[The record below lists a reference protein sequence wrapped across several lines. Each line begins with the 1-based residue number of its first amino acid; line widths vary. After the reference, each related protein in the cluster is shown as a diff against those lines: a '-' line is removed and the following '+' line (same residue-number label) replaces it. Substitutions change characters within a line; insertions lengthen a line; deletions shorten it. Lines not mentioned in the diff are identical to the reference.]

1 VTPPPAFNAVVLDVD
16 STLCGIEGIDA
27 LAKRRGPEVGTA
39 IAALTER
46 AMNGELTLDA
56 IYGER
61 LKIIRPSESDIRELA
76 DAYAAALAPGAATV
90 VRQLRERGVRLVLV
104 SGGIRQAI
112 LPVARA
118 LGFADADL
126 NAVAL
131 EFDVTGQYAGYDGPS
146 PLTTQYGKRTVVAH
160 LALPHPILAVGD
172 GSTDIAMREVTDAFA
187 AYVGFIRRENVVAA
201 ADHVVASFRE
211 LAELTLA
218 GRSIPA
224 EQPKRGGE
232 AAGAS

>member
-1 VTPPPAFNAVVLDVD
+1 MTPPPAFNAVVLDVD

-27 LAKRRGPEVGTA
+27 LAQRRGPEVGTA

-46 AMNGELTLDA
+46 AMNGELALDA

-76 DAYAAALAPGAATV
+76 DAYAAALAPGAAAV

-112 LPVARA
+112 LPVALA
-118 LGFADADL
+118 LGFAEADL
-126 NAVAL
+126 DAVAL
-131 EFDVTGQYAGYDGPS
+131 EFDAAGQYAGYDARS
-146 PLTTQYGKRTVVAH
+146 PLTTQHGKRIVVAD
-160 LALPHPILAVGD
+160 LALPNPILAVGD
-172 GSTDIAMREVTDAFA
+172 GSTDIAMREVADAFA
-187 AYVGFIRRENVVAA
+187 AYVGFIRRENVVSA
-201 ADHVVASFRE
+201 ADHVIGSFRE
-211 LAELTLA
+211 LADLVLA

-224 EQPKRGGE
+224 E
-232 AAGAS
+232 

>member
-1 VTPPPAFNAVVLDVD
+1 MTPPPAFNAVVLDVD

-27 LAKRRGPEVGTA
+27 LAKRRGPKVGTA

-61 LKIIRPSESDIRELA
+61 LKIIRPGESDIRELA
-76 DAYAAALAPGAATV
+76 DAYAAALAPDAATV

-118 LGFADADL
+118 LGFAEADL

-131 EFDVTGQYAGYDGPS
+131 EFDAAGQYAGYDARS
-146 PLTTQYGKRTVVAH
+146 PLTTQHGKRTVVAR

-187 AYVGFIRRENVVAA
+187 AYVGFIRRENVVSA
-201 ADHVVASFRE
+201 ADHVLASFSDLSE
-211 LAELTLA
+211 LVLA
-218 GRSIPA
+218 GRSIRA
-224 EQPKRGGE
+224 E
-232 AAGAS
+232 

>member
-1 VTPPPAFNAVVLDVD
+1 MPPPAFNSVVLDVD

-61 LKIIRPSESDIRELA
+61 LKIIRPSETDIRELA
-76 DAYAAALAPGAATV
+76 DAYAAALAPGAAAV
-90 VRQLRERGVRLVLV
+90 VRQLRERGIRLALV

-112 LPVARA
+112 LPVAHA
-118 LGFADADL
+118 LGFAAGDL
-126 NAVAL
+126 SAVSL
-131 EFDVTGQYAGYDGPS
+131 EFDATGRYAGYDARS
-146 PLTTQYGKRTVVAH
+146 PLTTQHGKRTVVAQ

-187 AYVGFIRRENVVAA
+187 AYVGFIRRENVVSA
-201 ADHVVASFRE
+201 ADHVLASFDE
-211 LAELTLA
+211 LSQLVLA
-218 GRSIPA
+218 ARSIPA
-224 EQPKRGGE
+224 E
-232 AAGAS
+232 